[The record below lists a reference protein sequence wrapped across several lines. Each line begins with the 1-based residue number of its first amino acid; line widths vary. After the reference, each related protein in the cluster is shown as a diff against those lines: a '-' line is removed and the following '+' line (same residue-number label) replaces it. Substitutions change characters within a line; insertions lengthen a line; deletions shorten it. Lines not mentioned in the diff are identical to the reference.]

1 MKACISIHREKHF
14 SISPRIGNPQCS
26 VDMDDDNDGIPDV
39 DDLDDDGDG
48 INDMEDP
55 DWLGHDEM

>member
-1 MKACISIHREKHF
+1 
-14 SISPRIGNPQCS
+14 
-26 VDMDDDNDGIPDV
+26 MDDDNDGIPDV

-48 INDMEDP
+48 INDNEDP

>member
-1 MKACISIHREKHF
+1 MCPF
-14 SISPRIGNPQCS
+14 SQFA
-26 VDMDDDNDGIPDV
+26 VDQDDDNDGIPDV

>member
-1 MKACISIHREKHF
+1 
-14 SISPRIGNPQCS
+14 
-26 VDMDDDNDGIPDV
+26 MDDDNDGIPDV

>member
-1 MKACISIHREKHF
+1 MPFIISNIIDV
-14 SISPRIGNPQCS
+14 SLA
-26 VDMDDDNDGIPDV
+26 VDQDDDNDGIPDV

-48 INDMEDP
+48 INDNEDP

>member
-1 MKACISIHREKHF
+1 MSFDWFWSTPHSLFYCEPSIA
-14 SISPRIGNPQCS
+14 